1 MRRAV
6 GATRYLVDLNEAVH
20 HVGIRTGQRH
30 LDDSLRA
37 CAVRRKKED
46 HVARDGTLM
55 AERTLQG
62 GVLPPADS
70 LAEAAPIP
78 GFEAADAVEVGFFS
92 GEAPAAHG
100 LATSGSDNGFR
111 LTVTPPFRAEDR
123 KADDLKYA
131 EETASG
137 TTETCGRRASPSE

>member
-1 MRRAV
+1 M
-6 GATRYLVDLNEAVH
+6 
-20 HVGIRTGQRH
+20 
-30 LDDSLRA
+30 
-37 CAVRRKKED
+37 
-46 HVARDGTLM
+46 ARDGTLM
-55 AERTLQG
+55 VERTLQG
-62 GVLPPADS
+62 GVLLLPLADS
-70 LAEAAPIP
+70 LVEAAPIP
-78 GFEAADAVEVGFFS
+78 GFQAADAVEVGFFS

-111 LTVTPPFRAEDR
+111 LIATPPFRAEDR

>member
-20 HVGIRTGQRH
+20 HVGTGTGQRH

-37 CAVRRKKED
+37 CAVRQKKED

-55 AERTLQG
+55 VERTLQG
-62 GVLPPADS
+62 GVLPLADS

-78 GFEAADAVEVGFFS
+78 GFEAAAVEVGFFS
-92 GEAPAAHG
+92 GEAPVAHG

-111 LTVTPPFRAEDR
+111 LIATPPFRAEDR
-123 KADDLKYA
+123 KADDLKSA

-137 TTETCGRRASPSE
+137 TTKTCGRRASPPE